1 MKACITGHE
10 EAGASAPASC
20 CLRRRR
26 VALAVAIC
34 LSLAAWS
41 TGAILPMPPVSTGD
55 NYTATDKR
63 GMRYDINTS
72 GCFLYRGQNNL
83 FSGAG
88 VLYISG
94 SGISWT
100 KAFKNAAGTEFKAE
114 GQYSNTLRVTR
125 LASVDLNRGCV
136 RFVDQVENISTNI
149 VKTNL
154 QVRTSFNV
162 QCQGF
167 VLDTGKPVGGGSS
180 STTTYALAKNESA
193 LLGWTSSSSYP
204 MAIFYLAHGQ
214 GKVRPQ
220 LQLRSNSRIY
230 ADYPVEIPPG
240 KSVSIVHAIAQ
251 RPGNSLPPPG
261 QIRTLVAEFGGWKLT
276 RGLPASVQRSIVN
289 FPSSGYWVDLTM
301 GKMTDWSGLS
311 VHRGPD
317 DVLVL
322 DKMVRLRGTATCKD
336 VTVTGRFG
344 QATIPA
350 AKVLAIA
357 GGKHHGKYARLFLRD
372 GQVLWGEVA
381 AEMRFASDNGLILDM
396 PIATLDL
403 LVMRESP
410 DDARAG
416 KDVVAFVDTV
426 DAQRLA
432 VKPSDAKPLSV
443 TAAWGRVAV
452 DLTKIRT
459 LEPLGEHEPGHRLH
473 LDDGSRLACY
483 VDEGEVPVETV
494 WFGRQTLPLAQVRA
508 IWKVGATGKNVRDV
522 EFPHPHVALAG
533 GNVLVGRVALEQIHL
548 KTAGRELAVP
558 LAQVRRLTRYGD
570 DAREMAVRI
579 EMWTGDPLVGA
590 LTDAVLPVR
599 SGKLVW
605 QVPAGDLVGI
615 AAPAPAIP
623 PAARR
628 QIAALIDQ
636 LGSPDWKE
644 RDEATAKLKRLGP
657 ACRTLL
663 YDAMKTAEDPEVLR
677 RLAKLLQR

>member
-1 MKACITGHE
+1 M
-10 EAGASAPASC
+10 
-20 CLRRRR
+20 
-26 VALAVAIC
+26 
-34 LSLAAWS
+34 
-41 TGAILPMPPVSTGD
+41 PVSTGGS
-55 NYTATDKR
+55 YAVTDKR
-63 GMRYDINTS
+63 GLRFDINTS

-88 VLYISG
+88 MLYIGG
-94 SGISWT
+94 SGISWS
-100 KAFKNAAGTEFKAE
+100 KAFKNAASTEYKVE
-114 GQYSNTLRVTR
+114 GRYSSTLRITR
-125 LASVDLNRGCV
+125 RTSVDLTRGCV
-136 RFVDQVENISTNI
+136 RFVDQIENISPKT

-154 QVRTSFNV
+154 QVRTSFSTR
-162 QCQGF
+162 CQGF
-167 VLDTGKPVGGGSS
+167 VLDTGKSVGSSSS
-180 STTTYALAKNESA
+180 STTTYTLLKDESA
-193 LLGWTSSSSYP
+193 LLAWTSSSSYP
-204 MAIFYLAHGQ
+204 MAIFYLAHGRS
-214 GKVRPQ
+214 KVRPR

-240 KSVSIVHAIAQ
+240 KSVSLVHAIAQ

-261 QIRTLVAEFGGWKLT
+261 QIRKLVAEFGGWKLT
-276 RGLPASVQRSIVN
+276 KGLPAAVQRSLVN

-311 VHRGPD
+311 VQRGPD

-322 DKMVRLRGTATCKD
+322 NKMVRLRGTATCKD

-344 QATIPA
+344 RATIPA

-357 GGKHHGKYARLFLRD
+357 GGKHHGQYARLFLRD

-381 AEMRFASDNGLILDM
+381 AAGLRFASDNGLILDV
-396 PIATLDL
+396 PLATLDR

-410 DDARAG
+410 DDGRAG

-432 VKPSDAKPLSV
+432 VKQSDAKPLSV
-443 TAAWGRVAV
+443 TAAWGRIAV
-452 DLTKIRT
+452 DLAKIRT
-459 LEPLGEHEPGHRLH
+459 LEPLGEREPGHRLH

-494 WFGRQTLPLAQVRA
+494 WFGRQKLPLAEVRA
-508 IWKVGATGKNVRDV
+508 IWRVGATGKNVPDV

-548 KTAGRELAVP
+548 KTAGRDLAVP

-570 DAREMAVRI
+570 SGREMAVRV
-579 EMWTGDPLVGA
+579 EMWTGEPIIGT
-590 LTDAVLPVR
+590 LTEAVLPIR
-599 SGKLVW
+599 SGKSLW

-623 PAARR
+623 PGARR
-628 QIAALIDQ
+628 QIATLIDQ
-636 LGSPDWKE
+636 LGSPDWQE
-644 RDEATAKLKRLGP
+644 RDRATAKLKRLGP

-663 YDAMKTAEDPEVLR
+663 YDALKTAEDPEVRR